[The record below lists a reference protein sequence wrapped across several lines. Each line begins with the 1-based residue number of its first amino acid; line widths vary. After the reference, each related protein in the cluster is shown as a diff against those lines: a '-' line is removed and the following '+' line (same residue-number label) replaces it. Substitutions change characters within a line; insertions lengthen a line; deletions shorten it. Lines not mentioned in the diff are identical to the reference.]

1 MVSQAIQQQRVT
13 VRPAVEGDIDALLA
27 IENACFSYD
36 RVSRR
41 SFRRFVTRGRAA
53 VLLAELDGAPV
64 GYALV
69 LFRHGTALARLYSVA
84 VRPEAQ
90 GHGLGRFLMQ
100 AAEAAAIDRDCLLLR
115 LEVRPDNAAAIA
127 LYKDL
132 GYRVFDHIPDYYE
145 DHSEALRMQRA
156 LRAEAPTHPVPP
168 YYAQTTDFTCGP
180 AALMMAMATVS
191 PKMWLDRRLEF
202 RLWREAT
209 IVYMAKG
216 HGGCE
221 PIGLALA
228 AARRGFT
235 VTVHV
240 NQPPPYFLD
249 SVRGEDQ
256 REVMT
261 LIQDDFREQLDRLHV
276 TVNEWP
282 LSMAELREALDQG
295 QAAVLLVSHYR
306 MIGSRTPHWI
316 VAFGHDSRRVHV
328 HDPFVDPDDLES
340 ALATADLPIPW
351 AELERMARYGRS
363 RLQAAIL
370 IGQGPGEGAVA

>member
-1 MVSQAIQQQRVT
+1 VVSQAFDQQRVT
-13 VRPAVEGDIDALLA
+13 VRPAGERDIDALLA
-27 IENACFSYD
+27 IETACFELD

-41 SFRRFVTRGRAA
+41 SFRRFVARGHAA
-53 VLLAELDGAPV
+53 VLLAEADGRPV

-69 LFRHGTALARLYSVA
+69 LFRAGTVLARLYSVA
-84 VRPEAQ
+84 VLPDAQ
-90 GHGLGRFLMQ
+90 GLGVGRLLMQ
-100 AAEAAAIDRDCLLLR
+100 AAEAAAVDRDCLLLR

-127 LYKDL
+127 LYRAR
-132 GYRVFDHIPDYYE
+132 GYRAFDRIPDYYE
-145 DHSEALRMQRA
+145 DHSEALRMQKA

-168 YYAQTTDFTCGP
+168 YYAQTSDFTCGP
-180 AALMMAMATVS
+180 AALMMAMAAVA
-191 PKMWLDRRLEF
+191 PQAPMDRRLEF

-221 PIGLALA
+221 PFGLALA
-228 AARRGFT
+228 AARRGF
-235 VTVHV
+235 VVAVHV
-240 NQPPPYFLD
+240 NRPPPYFLD
-249 SVRGEDQ
+249 SVRGEDK

-261 LIQDDFREQLDRLHV
+261 LIQDDFRDQLDDLHV
-276 TVNEWP
+276 TLNEWP
-282 LSMAELREALDQG
+282 LSMDELREALDQG

-306 MIGSRTPHWI
+306 MVGSRVPHWI
-316 VAFGHDSRRVHV
+316 VAFGHDDRRVYV

-340 ALATADLPIPW
+340 ALATSDLPIPW

-370 IGQGPGEGAVA
+370 IGQGPGEGAAA

>member
-1 MVSQAIQQQRVT
+1 MGSQAIARQRVT
-13 VRPAVEGDIDALLA
+13 VRPAVEADLDALLA
-27 IENACFSYD
+27 IENACFTHD

-41 SFRRFVTRGRAA
+41 SFRRFVLGGRAA
-53 VLLAELDGAPV
+53 VLLAETDKGAV

-69 LFRHGTALARLYSVA
+69 LFRAGTVLARLYSVA
-84 VRPEAQ
+84 VLPAAQ
-90 GHGLGRFLMQ
+90 GTGLGRLLMQ
-100 AAEAAAIDRDCLLLR
+100 AAEVAAVDRDCLLLR
-115 LEVRPDNAAAIA
+115 LEVRPDNDAAIA
-127 LYKDL
+127 LYKLL
-132 GYRVFDHIPDYYE
+132 GYRAFEHIPDYYE
-145 DHSEALRMQRA
+145 DHSDALRMQKA

-180 AALMMAMATVS
+180 AALMMAMAAVS
-191 PKMWLDRRLEF
+191 TELPLDRRLEF

-221 PIGLALA
+221 PVGLALA
-228 AARRGFT
+228 AARRGYS
-235 VTVHV
+235 VAVHV
-240 NQPPPYFLD
+240 NQPAPYFLD
-249 SVRGEDQ
+249 SVRDAAK

-261 LIQDDFREQLDRLHV
+261 LIQEDFRDQLDALQV
-276 TVNEWP
+276 PVLEWP
-282 LSMAELREALDQG
+282 LSMDELRQALDDG
-295 QAAVLLVSHYR
+295 QAAVLLVSHWR
-306 MIGSRTPHWI
+306 MVRSRAAHWL
-316 VAFGHDSRRVHV
+316 VVFGHDGRRVFV

-370 IGQGPGEGAVA
+370 IGERVAA